1 MRRPLYLTAG
11 AVSLVLGVAGV
22 FLPLLPTTPFVLLAA
37 FCFARGNPAW
47 EARLLAD
54 PRFGPSIR
62 AWRER
67 GAIPVHGKRLA
78 VLMMLVSALGGW
90 YLLSPPWH
98 WAPAGFCSMV
108 GVWVLTRPSA

>member
-1 MRRPLYLTAG
+1 MRRPLYVTAG
-11 AVSLVLGVAGV
+11 VVSLGLGLAGV

-54 PRFGPSIR
+54 PRFGPPIR

-67 GAIPVHGKRLA
+67 GAIPAHAKRLA
-78 VLMMLVSALGGW
+78 MIMMLFSAVGGW
-90 YLLSPPWH
+90 FVLPPGWRYV
-98 WAPAGFCSMV
+98 PAAFCGAVALWMAS
-108 GVWVLTRPSA
+108 RPSA